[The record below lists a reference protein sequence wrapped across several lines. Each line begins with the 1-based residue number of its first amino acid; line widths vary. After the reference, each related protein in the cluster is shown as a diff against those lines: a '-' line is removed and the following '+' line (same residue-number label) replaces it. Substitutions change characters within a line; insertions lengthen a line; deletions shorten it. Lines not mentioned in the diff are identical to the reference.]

1 MLKLIYSMADL
12 DTEQLLNV
20 YKEHAWD
27 ERDFLSYLREDFF
40 RQKGAIYAIWTE
52 GTVYKSAVRLEPYRD
67 GLLLHSLETEP
78 TGRRRGYAVALMD
91 SLLTY
96 LGTTDSKRIYS
107 HVNKRN
113 RASLALHKKCGFE
126 IFSDSAT
133 YIDGTVTQY
142 CYTLCISL

>member
-40 RQKGAIYAIWTE
+40 CQKGAFYAVWIE

-96 LGTTDSKRIYS
+96 LGTTASKRIYS

-113 RASLALHKKCGFE
+113 RASLALHKKCRFE
-126 IFSDSAT
+126 IISDSAT